1 VPGIDLIIGGHDHL
15 VWNETVTSP
24 DGRNTLIVH
33 SGKYGEELDT
43 VDVTSGKNG
52 IIDSSVG
59 RYQITEDMPG
69 DDAIPS
75 YAMYFYDN
83 YTESLSKP
91 IGYTTV
97 PLDLRQ
103 STLRT
108 GETNA
113 GDLVAD
119 SIRKNVPGV
128 DIAMINSG
136 SIRGDCIIPAGE
148 ITYLTVSK
156 ILPYENIIVKIEMT
170 GEEIKDTL
178 ERSASAIIVDGDN
191 CPGEYRLPSG
201 GFLQVSGINFEI
213 NTEAET
219 FCLDYDADS
228 SPANQAG
235 SDSETKSATIKCAG
249 MRIENLSLVTESG
262 IVPLDPS
269 KTYTVAVNDYI
280 SGGGDGYTN
289 LAAIPDERKCN
300 TEVNLINLVTDEIEK
315 TSPIA
320 PETDGRI
327 VVV

>member
-1 VPGIDLIIGGHDHL
+1 
-15 VWNETVTSP
+15 
-24 DGRNTLIVH
+24 
-33 SGKYGEELDT
+33 
-43 VDVTSGKNG
+43 
-52 IIDSSVG
+52 
-59 RYQITEDMPG
+59 
-69 DDAIPS
+69 
-75 YAMYFYDN
+75 
-83 YTESLSKP
+83 
-91 IGYTTV
+91 V

-170 GEEIKDTL
+170 GQEIKDTL

-191 CPGEYRLPSG
+191 CPGDDRLPSG

-219 FCLDYDADS
+219 FCLDSDADS
-228 SPANQAG
+228 SPVNQAG
-235 SDSETKSATIKCAG
+235 SDSETKSSTIKCAG
-249 MRIENLSLVTESG
+249 MRIENLSVVTESG
-262 IVPLDPS
+262 FVPVDSS

-280 SGGGDGYTN
+280 SAGGDGYTN
-289 LAAIPDERKCN
+289 LEAIPESRKYN
-300 TEVNLINLVTDEIEK
+300 TGINLENLLTDDIVK
-315 TSPIA
+315 NSPIT
-320 PETDGRI
+320 PDTDGRI
-327 VVV
+327 KVLR